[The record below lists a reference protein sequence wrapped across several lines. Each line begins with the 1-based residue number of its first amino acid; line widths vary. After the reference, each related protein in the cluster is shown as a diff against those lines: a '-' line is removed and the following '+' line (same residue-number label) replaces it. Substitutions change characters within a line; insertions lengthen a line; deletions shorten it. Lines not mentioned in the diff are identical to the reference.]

1 MYEAENISLQAG
13 STFIVKNVNLAVS
26 PGEFTA
32 VIGPNGAGKSSLLK
46 IMSNERHQYAG
57 KVSVNGTAIKDYKP
71 KELARIR
78 AVMAQHSGLQF
89 AFSVNQVISLARHGH
104 LSGKKE
110 DQRIIEEVMEV
121 TGVRIF
127 QDRNYLTLSG
137 GEKQRVQLARALA
150 QVWEETLFPRY
161 ILLDEPT
168 SSMDIA
174 QQQFMFN
181 LVKKV
186 CSRNIGVLAIVH
198 DLNLAV
204 QFADQVCLMREGE
217 VIVAGNARE
226 VFTKVNI
233 ENTFCCKVNIYHDPC
248 NRCPIIIPQTED
260 SFLTNISITK

>member
-1 MYEAENISLQAG
+1 MYEAFDISLQAG
-13 STFIVKNVNLAVS
+13 PKFIVKNVSLSVA
-26 PGEFTA
+26 PGKFTA

-46 IMSNERHQYAG
+46 IMSNERHQYTG

-71 KELARIR
+71 KEISRIR
-78 AVMAQHSGLQF
+78 AVMAQHSSLHF
-89 AFSVNQVISLARHGH
+89 AFSVDQVISLSRHGH
-104 LSGKKE
+104 VSGKNE
-110 DQRIIEEVMEV
+110 DQRIVEEVMEV

-150 QVWEETLFPRY
+150 QVWEETLYPRY

-174 QQQFMFN
+174 QQQFMFS
-181 LVKKV
+181 LIKKI

-204 QFADQVCLMREGE
+204 QFADRICLMREGE
-217 VIVAGNARE
+217 VIDSGNALE
-226 VFTKVNI
+226 VFTKANI
-233 ENTFCCKVNIYHDPC
+233 EDTFCCKVNIYHDPC
-248 NRCPIIIPQTED
+248 NKCPIIVPTTEHP
-260 SFLTNISITK
+260 FITKIAITK